1 VRAGVFHTGPFC
13 IYLFYVIDRY
23 VPKVEFPSLPTPEPL
38 QCGRFKLTFERPLVM
53 GILNV
58 TPDSFSDGG
67 QYTMRGEALRQAERM
82 LLAGADIIDI
92 GGESTRPGAPPVPL
106 DEELERVI
114 PLIEQLHGANVP
126 LSVDTYKPEVM
137 RRALAAGADLIN
149 DIWGFRMPGA
159 VDAVRDSECGLC
171 VMHMFGEPQ
180 TMQLREPDYQDV
192 VSEVRQFLEERV
204 TTLKQAGI
212 ARARISVDPGFGFGK
227 SVVEHNYALLAHLP
241 DTAPQAEPPYPI
253 LAGMSRKSMV
263 GAVVGRPAPERVAGS
278 LAAAVCAAERGAAIL
293 RVHDVAQTVDA
304 LKVWAAMRD
313 AAHHSRVRG

>member
-1 VRAGVFHTGPFC
+1 MIHTGPFC
-13 IYLFYVIDRY
+13 IYSFYVIDRY
-23 VPKVEFPSLPTPEPL
+23 VSKVEFPSLPIPEPL

-67 QYTMRGEALRQAERM
+67 QYAMRGDALRQAERM
-82 LLAGADIIDI
+82 LLDGADIIDI

-114 PLIEQLHGANVP
+114 PLVELLRGANVP

-137 RRALAAGADLIN
+137 RHALTAGADLIN
-149 DIWGFRMPGA
+149 DIWGFRIPGA
-159 VDAVRDSECGLC
+159 IDAVRDSECGLC
-171 VMHMFGEPQ
+171 VMHMLGEPQ
-180 TMQLREPDYQDV
+180 TMQLGEPAYDDV

-227 SVVEHNYALLAHLP
+227 AVIEHNYALLAHLP
-241 DTAPQAEPPYPI
+241 DTAPRAEPPYPI

-278 LAAAVCAAERGAAIL
+278 IAAAVCAAGRGAAIL

-313 AAHHSRVRG
+313 TANHSRARG